1 MVAHFGAPPRSYVYI
16 RCRLNVLVLT
26 EQVRR
31 VVLVLHSDEP
41 VVVHPERRLDASDPL
56 VGFQEILIDAV
67 ASGGE
72 RHINV

>member
-1 MVAHFGAPPRSYVYI
+1 
-16 RCRLNVLVLT
+16 
-26 EQVRR
+26 
-31 VVLVLHSDEP
+31 VLHSDEP